1 MQRIKQAESEI
12 SLKPQRNLA
21 IDRLRGVLVMTMVTG
36 DYIAGINWI
45 PNTLKH
51 APDIGFT
58 IADIVAPVFVFVM
71 GLNFGSSF
79 SRRAAENQP
88 AAYRYFV
95 TRFLSLLGLGAILT
109 GGATLVNQSTG
120 WGVLESLGIAGLITL
135 AVIKLPTWLRVTIGF
150 ALLGFYQY
158 FLDASMLQNVLHSGH
173 GGFFGSLSWS
183 ALLILSTAVAD
194 ILRKG
199 VAWQVVGAA
208 VISVLAAVA
217 AVAIPVSKNRVSL
230 SYVLISLA
238 ISVIVYLLFEASS
251 KMFAN
256 RAGVLCW
263 WGQNALTL
271 YLTHL
276 LLLALFGLPDVAW
289 WYSDAAPWLV
299 ALQLTAILT
308 VMTLVA
314 RKLNRRTA

>member
-1 MQRIKQAESEI
+1 MTLTPHRD
-12 SLKPQRNLA
+12 LA
-21 IDRLRGVLVMTMVTG
+21 IDRLRGILVVTMVTG

-45 PNTLKH
+45 PGWLKH

-58 IADIVAPVFVFVM
+58 VADIVAPVFVFVM
-71 GLNFGSSF
+71 GLTYGSSF
-79 SRRAAENQP
+79 ARRSTDNQS

-95 TRFLSLLGLGAILT
+95 TRFLSLLGIGAILT

-135 AVIKLPTWLRVTIGF
+135 AVIKLPTWFRVLAGL

-158 FLDASMLQNVLHSGH
+158 FLDSAMLQNVLHSGH

-199 VAWQVVGAA
+199 VNWQVIGSV
-208 VISVLAAVA
+208 VISITAAVA
-217 AVAIPVSKNRVSL
+217 AVLIPVSKNRVSF

-238 ISVIVYLLFEASS
+238 ISVIVYLVFKAFSKRFSS
-251 KMFAN
+251 
-256 RAGVLCW
+256 RAGILCW
-263 WGQNALTL
+263 WGQNALPL

-276 LLLALFGLPDVAW
+276 LLLAVFGLPDLTW
-289 WYSDAAPWLV
+289 WYAEAAPWLV
-299 ALQLTAILT
+299 ALQLFAILA

-314 RKLNRRTA
+314 RWLSRKRIKA